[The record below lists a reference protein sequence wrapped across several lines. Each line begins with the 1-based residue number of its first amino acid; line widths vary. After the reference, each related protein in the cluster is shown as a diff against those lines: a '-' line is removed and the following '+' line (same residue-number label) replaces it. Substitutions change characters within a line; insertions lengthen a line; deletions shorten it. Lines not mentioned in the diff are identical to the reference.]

1 VYVQEESVNAQ
12 LDSPRERPPF
22 AQFPAIDAADEP
34 SMIPLKDDAPRVGT
48 PYITYTLIAANTLIY
63 LLERVILSHGPQQFE
78 RFLFQFG
85 MVPAKISVVLFNQG
99 YVPWNLVYQL
109 GTRYV
114 PPAAAFIPVL
124 TSMFLHGSWLH
135 LIFNMLALWIFGDNV
150 EDYVGHFR
158 YLMLYL
164 LSGLAA
170 AALHTFFNLSA
181 AVPTVGASGAIAGIM
196 GAYFVL
202 YPRAKVLTL
211 VPFFVFFVW
220 LPAWIVL
227 GYFFITQFLS
237 GAASSIVAN
246 NGGSTGIAFWAHV
259 GGFLGGMGL
268 VKLFPSRTR
277 RYYYG

>member
-1 VYVQEESVNAQ
+1 
-12 LDSPRERPPF
+12 
-22 AQFPAIDAADEP
+22 
-34 SMIPLKDDAPRVGT
+34 MIPLKDDAPRVTT
-48 PYITYTLIAANTLIY
+48 PYVTYMLIAANTLVFIFELLIGTGSNRQLESFIY
-63 LLERVILSHGPQQFE
+63 
-78 RFLFQFG
+78 QFG
-85 MVPAKISVVLFNQG
+85 MVPARISVSIFNQG

-114 PPAAAFIPVL
+114 PPAAAFVPVF

-150 EDYVGHFR
+150 EDSVGHFP
-158 YLMLYL
+158 YLILYL
-164 LSGLAA
+164 LSGIAA
-170 AALHTFFNLSA
+170 AALHTVFNYASTT
-181 AVPTVGASGAIAGIM
+181 PTVGASGAIAGVM

-211 VPFFVFFVW
+211 VPFFFVFFVW

-237 GAASSIVAN
+237 GAATSITSHV
-246 NGGSTGIAFWAHV
+246 GGSTGIAFWAHV
-259 GGFLGGMGL
+259 GGFLGGMLL

-277 RYYYG
+277 RYDFSS